1 MAVADL
7 ATTYAALRLS
17 LTRREGREVVVEQEA
32 LVALVQY
39 VIDHLFV
46 KACAER
52 SRSQGLRFATREDG
66 RAVRHRQRA
75 GFAPDGADLGRLATI

>member
-7 ATTYAALRLS
+7 ATTYAALRFS

-39 VIDHLFV
+39 VVDHLFV
-46 KACAER
+46 KTCAER
-52 SRSQGLRFATREDG
+52 SRS
-66 RAVRHRQRA
+66 
-75 GFAPDGADLGRLATI
+75 